1 MDNSTAPSTAVLTTN
16 LTSFVYEDLIFH
28 VQTIQQQMIEIAKYL
43 DDQWKNDKKIREE
56 LKSRSITFVDPYGNP
71 ITNKY
76 MNHELISTLFKQ
88 YKKDY
93 VPKYLQNW
101 VKIGTISENVI
112 SPLDDSELQ
121 STVSKYP
128 DGYRFITYSELNIL
142 IEYREDV
149 LRQQFVLPVL
159 LTDTIEKIKMRILKL
174 RKFPNIALKSFISD
188 KDSQMNNQNWSE
200 GRTFNSDDTVLSCQ
214 LYQNNSIMVAKILL
228 ENTNDIASTANYEI
242 FVKTLT
248 GKTITIKVN
257 SHMDI
262 DTVKQLIQNVE
273 GIPPDQQRLIFA
285 GKQLEDDATLSYY
298 NVQKESTIHL
308 VLRLRGGMYHITSGR
323 QDFESL
329 PNTGAEAIKNI
340 LVFKFKNIDNSE
352 GLSLVELQNSI
363 LQGQAVL
370 SKLFNEIKNF
380 SVSDDVPHLKNIILS
395 NVTDNEDENDME
407 ADNDNDSVSND

>member
-1 MDNSTAPSTAVLTTN
+1 
-16 LTSFVYEDLIFH
+16 
-28 VQTIQQQMIEIAKYL
+28 
-43 DDQWKNDKKIREE
+43 
-56 LKSRSITFVDPYGNP
+56 
-71 ITNKY
+71 
-76 MNHELISTLFKQ
+76 
-88 YKKDY
+88 
-93 VPKYLQNW
+93 PKYLQNW

-128 DGYRFITYSELNIL
+128 DGYRFITYCELNIL

-159 LTDTIEKIKMRILKL
+159 LTDTIEKIKMRIQEL

-323 QDFESL
+323 LDFESL

-340 LVFKFKNIDNSE
+340 LAFKFKNIDNPE

-370 SKLFNEIKNF
+370 SKLFNEIKDF
-380 SVSDDVPHLKNIILS
+380 TVSDDVSHLKNIILS